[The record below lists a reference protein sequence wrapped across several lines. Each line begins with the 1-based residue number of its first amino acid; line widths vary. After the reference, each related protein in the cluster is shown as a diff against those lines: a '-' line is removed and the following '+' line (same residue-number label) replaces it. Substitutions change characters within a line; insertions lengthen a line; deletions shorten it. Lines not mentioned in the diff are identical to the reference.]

1 MIPSERSHLFTAAIT
16 HPGMTGKSNEDRYA
30 ITAYRLENDGN
41 TPSVFAI
48 IADGVGGHKA
58 GEIAAE
64 IAVNTISHAIA
75 ISDGIKPQE
84 ILEYAIIQAGDAIQR
99 QSIKDESQRG
109 MGSTCAC
116 AWIIGEQLYTASVG
130 DSRIYLLRNG
140 SIQQTTT
147 DHTWV
152 QEALEHGII
161 KPEQA
166 RNHPRSHIIRR
177 YLGSKNAVIPD
188 LRLKRSPA
196 DSDEGAIANQGM
208 QLLPGDH
215 LLLCSD
221 GLSDLVED
229 NEIRDTLVSTDLSP
243 ALSTLVDMANERGG
257 HDNITILALRVPA
270 PDETPG
276 ATIELEPQP
285 QPTLLPW
292 MTCAMIGLLAVAILL
307 LGAASIWF
315 FTRTG
320 GTPTPTSSPEPA
332 LPAVTFTVAPTE
344 IVNTDTP
351 IPSDTPIQST
361 LTPWPTNPPENQE
374 AESLTPMED
383 GS

>member
-1 MIPSERSHLFTAAIT
+1 
-16 HPGMTGKSNEDRYA
+16 MTGKSNEDRYS

-48 IADGVGGHKA
+48 VADGVGGHKA

-75 ISDGIKPQE
+75 VSDGTKP
-84 ILEYAIIQAGDAIQR
+84 LEMLEKAIVQAGENIQR

-116 AWIIGEQLYTASVG
+116 AWIIGEQLYIASVG
-130 DSRIYLLRNG
+130 DSRIYLLRDGN
-140 SIQQTTT
+140 IQQTTI
-147 DHTWV
+147 DHTWI
-152 QEALEHGII
+152 QEALDHGII

-177 YLGSKNAVIPD
+177 YLGSKNAVVPD
-188 LRLKRSPA
+188 LRLKLSPKE
-196 DSDEGAIANQGM
+196 SDEEAFANQGM
-208 QLLPGDH
+208 RLLPGDQ

-229 NEIRDTLVSTDLSP
+229 SEIRETLLSTELSP

-270 PDETPG
+270 HNETPG
-276 ATIELEPQP
+276 LVIEPEPQP
-285 QPTLLPW
+285 QRSLLPW
-292 MTCAMIGLLAVAILL
+292 MTCGVIGLLALIALLFFVA
-307 LGAASIWF
+307 SYWF
-315 FTRTG
+315 FGRG
-320 GTPTPTSSPEPA
+320 GDTPTPTSRPDTAIPA
-332 LPAVTFTVAPTE
+332 ATFTVIPTE
-344 IVNTDTP
+344 IPPPDTP
-351 IPSDTPIQST
+351 TPVETLIQPT
-361 LTPWPTNPPENQE
+361 LTPWPTNAPENQE
-374 AESLTPMED
+374 AEQPASTQE
-383 GS
+383 GF

>member
-30 ITAYRLENDGN
+30 ISAYRLDNDGN

-48 IADGVGGHKA
+48 VADGVGGHKA

-75 ISDGIKPQE
+75 VSDAVKPQE
-84 ILEYAIIQAGDAIQR
+84 TLEYAIIQAGDAIQR
-99 QSIKDESQRG
+99 QSIKEESQRG

-116 AWIIGEQLYTASVG
+116 AWIIGKQLYTASIG
-130 DSRIYLLRNG
+130 DSRIYLVRDG
-140 SIQQTTT
+140 VIQQTTT

-177 YLGSKNAVIPD
+177 YLGSKNAAIPD
-188 LRLKRSPA
+188 LRLKLSSEENDGRSL
-196 DSDEGAIANQGM
+196 ANQGM
-208 QLLPGDH
+208 HLLPGDQ

-229 NEIRDTLVSTDLSP
+229 HEILDTLVNTELST
-243 ALSTLVDMANERGG
+243 ALSTLVDMANKRGG
-257 HDNITILALRVPA
+257 HDNITILGLSVPA
-270 PDETPG
+270 PGDSLET
-276 ATIELEPQP
+276 TIQLEPKP
-285 QPTLLPW
+285 RPTLLPW
-292 MTCAMIGLLAVAILL
+292 MACTVIGLLALAILL

-315 FTRTG
+315 FNRAG
-320 GTPTPTSSPEPA
+320 DLPTPTSPQDTA
-332 LPAVTFTVAPTE
+332 IPAVTYTMTPTE
-344 IVNTDTP
+344 IIQTNTP
-351 IPSDTPIQST
+351 IPSETPIQPT
-361 LTPWPTNPPENQE
+361 LTPWPTNSPESQE
-374 AESLTPMED
+374 AD
-383 GS
+383 GF